1 MRSHTLGCVMNL
13 PGEWKTL
20 QADQIESLREW
31 VCAHHSL
38 WAWKPF
44 WCDSAQG
51 LGRKKSVLRTHVN
64 SKIKWHVYSQRW
76 WCSFMQSTR
85 NGVFKWKS
93 YIYKKIQIRFLS
105 IESSESDF
113 FFRIIKPT
121 FLGHRKSLW
130 FKFIFVFYSNP
141 NTKTTTCKCDPKK
154 TQSKYFAI

>member
-44 WCDSAQG
+44 WCDSAPR

-64 SKIKWHVYSQRW
+64 SKIKWQVYSQRW
-76 WCSFMQSTR
+76 WCSFVQRTR

-93 YIYKKIQIRFLS
+93 DIYKKKSKFEFCLLKAVWII
-105 IESSESDF
+105 
-113 FFRIIKPT
+113 RIIKPT
-121 FLGHRKSLW
+121 FLGHQSSHIIVELIHFCIL
-130 FKFIFVFYSNP
+130 FK
-141 NTKTTTCKCDPKK
+141 PK
-154 TQSKYFAI
+154 YENDNM